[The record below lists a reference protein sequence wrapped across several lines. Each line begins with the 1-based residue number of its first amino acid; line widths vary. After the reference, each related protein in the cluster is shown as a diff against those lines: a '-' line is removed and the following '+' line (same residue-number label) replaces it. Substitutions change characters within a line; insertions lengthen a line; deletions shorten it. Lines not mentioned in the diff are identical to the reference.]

1 VHVAIPLSIGVP
13 NEIAER
19 VIRTATISNGIR
31 VSTASGLVAL
41 KLFGLRRLQ
50 DEADAVAL
58 IKTGHVDLSGW
69 PLPTE
74 KTSAYE
80 GLIEM
85 AKADPD

>member
-1 VHVAIPLSIGVP
+1 M
-13 NEIAER
+13 
-19 VIRTATISNGIR
+19 
-31 VSTASGLVAL
+31 

-69 PLPTE
+69 PLPPE
-74 KTSAYE
+74 KISAYE